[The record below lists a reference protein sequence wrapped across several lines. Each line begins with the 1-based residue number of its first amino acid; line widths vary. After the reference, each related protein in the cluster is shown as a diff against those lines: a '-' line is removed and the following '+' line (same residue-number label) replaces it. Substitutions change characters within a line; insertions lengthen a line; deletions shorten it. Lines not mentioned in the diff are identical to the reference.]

1 MWSILVITCI
11 IFQTAVAIFLLNGVR
26 TGDSMD
32 KFLRAMLVIL
42 LLHLSTKFLLLAVLK
57 DQFLYA
63 QIPTGFS
70 LAYGPLLLVIARS
83 ILGKPMRP
91 RAILFQFLPFFSLS
105 LIYLTLVT
113 AGATGRIP
121 RSVISGY
128 AAWYQWMMIPSLYGY
143 PIYVR
148 FLLRRNKTP
157 EGRLAAQMANIFL
170 IGISTGICLFTLHL
184 TIINIPGFDP
194 RLLPYIC
201 FSAIPVLIL
210 RYRLR
215 KSEEKRVVVVER
227 ETPEQ
232 RAMDAVVDRRAAG
245 VAAMEAAAADVS
257 AADHAATDR
266 RYEKSGMDA
275 ARMDEYEAALTAFM
289 EKSRIFLDTELSLEG
304 LASRMKMP
312 KHHLTQLLNERVM
325 KNFYTYINEYRIAEA
340 VARLNDHAREVN
352 ILSLAFDCGFNSRSS
367 FNNYF
372 KKITGYTPSAYRKKQ
387 LEANGAVAPSVLIP
401 GTSPSIS

>member
-1 MWSILVITCI
+1 
-11 IFQTAVAIFLLNGVR
+11 
-26 TGDSMD
+26 MD
-32 KFLRAMLVIL
+32 KHLRALLAIL

-83 ILGKPMRP
+83 VLGRPMRP
-91 RAILFQFLPFFSLS
+91 RAILFQFVPFLVLS
-105 LIYLTLVT
+105 LVYLSLVT

-128 AAWYQWMMIPSLYGY
+128 VDWYQWMMIPSLYGY
-143 PIYVR
+143 PLYVR
-148 FLLRRNKTP
+148 MLLRGEKTP
-157 EGRLAAQMANIFL
+157 EGRLVVQMANILL
-170 IGISTGICLFTLHL
+170 IGISTGLCLFTLHL

-215 KSEEKRVVVVER
+215 KSDERRGVDTVVE
-227 ETPEQ
+227 EMVPT
-232 RAMDAVVDRRAAG
+232 G
-245 VAAMEAAAADVS
+245 
-257 AADHAATDR
+257 HAATDR

-275 ARMDEYEAALTAFM
+275 ARMDEYETALTALM
-289 EKSRIFLDTELSLEG
+289 EKSRIFLDTELTLEG
-304 LASRMKMP
+304 LAKRMKMP

-325 KNFYTYINEYRIAEA
+325 KNFYTYVNEYRIAEA

-387 LEANGAVAPSVLIP
+387 LEKKGTGGPSLLIP
-401 GTSPSIS
+401 GTAPSTSKSGHFSPKFSQNRT